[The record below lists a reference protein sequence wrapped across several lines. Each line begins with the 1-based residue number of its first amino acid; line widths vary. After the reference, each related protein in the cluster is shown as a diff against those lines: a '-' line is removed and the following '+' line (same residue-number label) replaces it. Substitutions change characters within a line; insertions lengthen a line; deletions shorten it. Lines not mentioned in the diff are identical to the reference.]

1 MAAQRC
7 LVPFLPL
14 RYWVAVTL
22 AAAPVSRDPDED
34 HVLAAAIAARADLI
48 VTGDQ
53 DSLVLG
59 VYAGIAILTPA
70 RVLEMLAA
78 V

>member
-22 AAAPVSRDPDED
+22 AAAPVSRCWSAGVPVQG
-34 HVLAAAIAARADLI
+34 VLVQCWCNVCAIARITLRK
-48 VTGDQ
+48 G
-53 DSLVLG
+53 
-59 VYAGIAILTPA
+59 
-70 RVLEMLAA
+70 
-78 V
+78 